1 MRGQSIY
8 NKLMSE
14 VRRRL
19 TGYAWISVAAAVTTM
34 ALKAGAYLLTG
45 SAALFSDALESVVNL
60 AAAFLALAVLRV
72 AAKAPDQDHNYG
84 HEKAEYFSSGAEG
97 AFILIAAAGIV
108 WTAVDRL
115 VEPRLLTRLELGL
128 AVSAL
133 ASLVNL
139 ATARFLLAKARS
151 HRSIA
156 LEAGG
161 RHLMTDVWS
170 SVGVVAGL
178 AAVALTGWQ
187 RLDPIIALAVALHI
201 GWMGISLVRRSV
213 LGLMDTALPPQQV
226 ERIEGILSSYA
237 AQGIEYHALR
247 TRRAG
252 RRNFVSVHLQV
263 PGEWTVQQGHNL
275 AEEVERRIRSQVH
288 QATVL
293 THLEP
298 LGDPRS
304 WADESLD
311 RQD

>member
-1 MRGQSIY
+1 
-8 NKLMSE
+8 MSDFRPGLA
-14 VRRRL
+14 V
-19 TGYAWISVAAAVTTM
+19 YAWISVAAAVTTM
-34 ALKAGAYLLTG
+34 AFKAIAYWLTG
-45 SAALFSDALESVVNL
+45 SAALLSDALESVVNL
-60 AAAFLALAVLRV
+60 TAALLALAVLQV
-72 AAKAPDQDHNYG
+72 AAKAPDADHNYG

-97 AFILIAAAGIV
+97 ILILIAAAGIV
-108 WTAVDRL
+108 STAVARL
-115 VEPRLLTRLELGL
+115 LDPHLLTRLGEGL
-128 AVSAL
+128 AVSIL

-139 ATARFLLAKARS
+139 ATARLLLSKARA

-187 RLDPIIALAVALHI
+187 RLDPIIALAVAFHI

-213 LGLMDTALPPQQV
+213 RGLMDAALPPETVQD
-226 ERIEGILSSYA
+226 IETILSGRA
-237 AQGIEYHALR
+237 ADGIEYHALR

-252 RRNFVSVHLQV
+252 RRIFVSVHLQV
-263 PGEWTVQQGHNL
+263 PGDWTVQKGHDL
-275 AEEVERRIRSQVH
+275 AEEVEREIRLQLPKAS
-288 QATVL
+288 VL

-304 WADESLD
+304 WADEDLD
-311 RQD
+311 RDD

>member
-1 MRGQSIY
+1 
-8 NKLMSE
+8 MSE

-45 SAALFSDALESVVNL
+45 SAALLSDALESVVNL
-60 AAAFLALAVLRV
+60 IAAFLALAVLRV
-72 AAKAPDQDHNYG
+72 AAKAPDEDHNYG

-115 VEPRLLTRLELGL
+115 VDPRLLTRLELGL
-128 AVSAL
+128 AVSVL

-151 HRSIA
+151 HRSVA

-170 SVGVVAGL
+170 SVGVVAGV

-213 LGLMDTALPPQQV
+213 LGLMDTALAPRYLQ
-226 ERIEGILSSYA
+226 RFEGILGSYA

-263 PGEWTVQQGHNL
+263 PGEWTVQQGHDL
-275 AEEVERRIRSQVH
+275 AEEVERRIRSQVR

-311 RQD
+311 RED